1 LRFAPLR
8 STNLLPHDG
17 GGKEDRRT
25 MTTHD
30 KLNIL
35 LVDDQP
41 AKLLSYEVMLAEL
54 NENLIKTS
62 SAREA
67 LEQLLKTE
75 IAIILVDV
83 CMPEQDGFELAAM
96 IREHPRFQ
104 KIAIIFISAI
114 HMAEVDHLRGYQ
126 MGAVDYM
133 PVPVVPEVLRAKVK
147 VFVELFR
154 KTKELEGLNMELE
167 RRVSERTAELA
178 ASNARLMASE
188 ERRNM
193 ALSAG
198 NMGAWDWEV
207 AGGTCRWDDG
217 LCRIFGVDPATFAVA
232 FDAVRPRFHPE
243 DWRRLVAAFED
254 AGPEQKS
261 WRTDFRILRPDG
273 ELRWCTGTAAA
284 IHDRDGRLVRL
295 SGVAADITE
304 RKRIEEH
311 QILLAREVDHR
322 AKNSLA
328 VVQSIVR
335 LTRADTIKDYQS
347 RVEGRIQALS
357 KVHSLLAHSRWE
369 GADVHTLVQEE
380 LTPYQMGGAEHI
392 ATSGP
397 RISVTPPVAQTLAL
411 ALHELATNAAKYGAL
426 SADHGRVR
434 LSWEV
439 TTGALVLTWHET
451 GGPPATAPQRSGLGL
466 QMILSGAQSQVGG
479 QANFVWNPGGLV
491 CTITL
496 PCPDARTAA
505 RASQR
510 GYGAGQTD
518 AAERASKPRILLVED
533 EPLVA
538 MMLTGFLDQLECATL
553 GPCATPFEAL
563 SVLKEHAVDA
573 ALLDVNLGGDTV
585 YPVADA
591 LARVGVPFVFLTGYG
606 EESIERRFADVTRL
620 EKPVGF
626 EGLAAAV
633 RKLCDAA
640 PDRRTPLRA

>member
-1 LRFAPLR
+1 MVAMSAP
-8 STNLLPHDG
+8 HE
-17 GGKEDRRT
+17 KI
-25 MTTHD
+25 
-30 KLNIL
+30 NIL

-54 NENLIKTS
+54 HENLIKAS

-75 IAIILVDV
+75 IAVILVDV

-133 PVPVVPEVLRAKVK
+133 PVPVIPEVLRAKVK
-147 VFVELFR
+147 VFVELYR
-154 KTKELEGLNMELE
+154 KSKELERLNSELE
-167 RRVSERTAELA
+167 RRVAERTRELG
-178 ASNARLMASE
+178 ASNARLIASE
-188 ERRNM
+188 ERRSL

-198 NMGAWDWEV
+198 NMGSWDWNIADES
-207 AGGTCRWDDG
+207 CLWDEA
-217 LCRIFGVDPATFAVA
+217 LCRIFGVPPGFEVTPDNIVA
-232 FDAVRPRFHPE
+232 LFHPE
-243 DWRRLVAAFED
+243 DWRRLVAAWSESN
-254 AGPEQKS
+254 PQQTS

-273 ELRWCTGTAAA
+273 EMRWCTGTATAVYDA
-284 IHDRDGRLVRL
+284 EGRPTRL
-295 SGVAADITE
+295 SGVAADITD

-311 QILLAREVDHR
+311 QTLLAREVDHR

-335 LTRADTIKDYQS
+335 LTRADTIREYQL

-380 LTPYQMGGAEHI
+380 LTPYQMPGAEHI
-392 ATSGP
+392 TVSGP
-397 RISVTPPVAQTLAL
+397 RVLVTPPVAQTLAL

-426 SADHGRVR
+426 SMGGGRVQ
-434 LSWEV
+434 LNWQV
-439 TTGALVLTWHET
+439 TAGGIVLTWREF
-451 GGPPATAPQRSGLGL
+451 GGPPATAPQRMGLGL
-466 QMILSGAQSQVGG
+466 QTIVSGAQSQVGG
-479 QANFVWNPGGLV
+479 QANFDWRADGLV
-491 CTITL
+491 CTVTL
-496 PCPDARTAA
+496 PCADAKSAA
-505 RASQR
+505 RAAQR
-510 GYGAGQTD
+510 GFGP
-518 AAERASKPRILLVED
+518 ASEQREKAPGKPRILIVED

-538 MMLTGFLDQLECATL
+538 MMLTGFLDQLDCTAL

-563 SVLKEHAVDA
+563 SFLKDNAIDA
-573 ALLDVNLGGDTV
+573 ALLDVNLGGETV

-591 LARVGVPFVFLTGYG
+591 LHSIRVPFAFLTGYG
-606 EESIERRFADVTRL
+606 GESIEPRFAETARL

-626 EGLAAAV
+626 EALARV
-633 RKLCDAA
+633 IGVLCASARRRA
-640 PDRRTPLRA
+640 PVNLRA

>member
-1 LRFAPLR
+1 MSA
-8 STNLLPHDG
+8 HE
-17 GGKEDRRT
+17 KI
-25 MTTHD
+25 
-30 KLNIL
+30 NIL

-41 AKLLSYEVMLAEL
+41 AKLLSYEVMLGEL
-54 NENLIKTS
+54 HENLIKAS

-75 IAIILVDV
+75 FAVILVDV

-96 IREHPRFQ
+96 IRGHPRFQ

-114 HMAEVDHLRGYQ
+114 LMADVDHLRGYQ

-147 VFVELFR
+147 VFVELYR
-154 KTKELEGLNMELE
+154 KSKELERLNAELE

-198 NMGAWDWEV
+198 NMGSWDWDI
-207 AGGTCRWDDG
+207 GQGNCLWDES
-217 LCRIFGVDPATFAVA
+217 LCSIFGVDPAGFAVTL
-232 FDAVRPRFHPE
+232 DAVRPRFHPE
-243 DWRRLVAAFED
+243 DWRRLLAAFED
-254 AGPEQKS
+254 AKAEQKS

-284 IHDRDGRLVRL
+284 IYDGEGRLARL
-295 SGVAADITE
+295 SGIAADVTD
-304 RKRIEEH
+304 RKRIEE
-311 QILLAREVDHR
+311 QQTLLAREVDHR

-328 VVQSIVR
+328 VVQSIIR
-335 LTRADTIKDYQS
+335 LTRAETIKDYQG

-357 KVHSLLAHSRWE
+357 RVHSLLAHSRWD
-369 GADVHTLVQEE
+369 GADVHTLVHEE
-380 LTPYQMGGAEHI
+380 MTPYQMGGAEHI
-392 ATSGP
+392 AICGP
-397 RISVTPPVAQTLAL
+397 RVAVTPPVAQTLAL

-426 SADHGRVR
+426 STEQGRVQ
-434 LSWEV
+434 LSWEISAG
-439 TTGALVLTWHET
+439 TLVLIWRET
-451 GGPPATAPQRSGLGL
+451 GGPPATTPQRSGLGL

-479 QANFVWNPGGLV
+479 QANFAWKPGGVV
-491 CTITL
+491 CTIAL
-496 PCPDARTAA
+496 PCSDARNAA
-505 RASQR
+505 RAAKR
-510 GYGAGQTD
+510 GYGAVQTG
-518 AAERASKPRILLVED
+518 AAERATKPRVLLVED

-538 MMLTGFLDQLECATL
+538 MMLSGLLDQLDCTTL

-563 SVLKEHAVDA
+563 SVVKEHAVDA

-591 LARVGVPFVFLTGYG
+591 LARVGVPFTFLTGYG
-606 EESIERRFADVTRL
+606 EESIDRRFADIPRL

-626 EGLAAAV
+626 ESLAAAV
-633 RKLCDAA
+633 RKLCNASQPAA
-640 PDRRTPLRA
+640 PSPGPHEAAQPELASRGGVAIQSPRRV